1 MEEFD
6 RREGVIIQGL
16 DILDIMRVVDK
27 KKNKFVALTLQAVE
41 ELDLEDEDFKT
52 IRKYILDGF
61 GDFTRSL
68 MRALLGDIE
77 FPPYNG

>member
-1 MEEFD
+1 
-6 RREGVIIQGL
+6 
-16 DILDIMRVVDK
+16 MRVVDK

-41 ELDLEDEDFKT
+41 ELDLEDEEFKA